1 MIEYRKTR
9 VMNILGSI
17 GLMLVGIT
25 QIFKKVDGLNTWFL
39 VVVLVLFTM
48 LAIIAFG
55 TARALS
61 INASTRLRTIMLR
74 TNWALIIFWSMG
86 LAVGMYFRE
95 PLNTSLFG
103 MLIFVVPELI
113 NIRAL
118 RSFHSSQ
125 ECQAEDVT

>member
-17 GLMLVGIT
+17 GFMIVGIT

-39 VVVLVLFTM
+39 VVVLVLFTV

-61 INASTRLRTIMLR
+61 VNTSTRLRSTMLGI
-74 TNWALIIFWSMG
+74 NWALIIFWSIG
-86 LAVGMYFRE
+86 LVVGMYFRE
-95 PLNTSLFG
+95 PLSTSLFG

-118 RSFHSSQ
+118 RSFHFSQ
-125 ECQAEDVT
+125 ECQTEDVA